1 MVTLGIREITNA
13 GLAQD
18 IRPKVYSKACVSGK
32 ARSMP
37 RLRWKNGLPGMLP
50 PAQGTPAPQSG
61 GPGGSDGIGASVD
74 S

>member
-50 PAQGTPAPQSG
+50 QPRALLPLRVVVLVGVMA
-61 GPGGSDGIGASVD
+61 
-74 S
+74 